1 METFFVGVGHG
12 LVVEGEASASS
23 VFASAEDVV
32 AVSVG
37 VALVE
42 GIVRA
47 SAVEEA
53 CVPGINAMLL
63 VLELVARADNVSGS
77 WLVPP
82 PAVLKPLLRSRFV
95 VLEARRNHETLF
107 IFFRRGR
114 CRWIDT
120 HGHLKVHFEVIG
132 LELRR
137 ALLPELDCQLARS
150 CMPSLQ
156 TRHFMRTQSE
166 LQC

>member
-37 VALVE
+37 VALAE
-42 GIVRA
+42 GMERA

-53 CVPGINAMLL
+53 CVPGVNAMLL
-63 VLELVARADNVSGS
+63 VLELVAGVDDVSGS

-82 PAVLKPLLRSRFV
+82 PAVLKPLLSNRFV
-95 VLEARRNHETLF
+95 VLEAKRNREALF
-107 IFFRRGR
+107 IFSSR
-114 CRWIDT
+114 
-120 HGHLKVHFEVIG
+120 
-132 LELRR
+132 
-137 ALLPELDCQLARS
+137 
-150 CMPSLQ
+150 
-156 TRHFMRTQSE
+156 
-166 LQC
+166 